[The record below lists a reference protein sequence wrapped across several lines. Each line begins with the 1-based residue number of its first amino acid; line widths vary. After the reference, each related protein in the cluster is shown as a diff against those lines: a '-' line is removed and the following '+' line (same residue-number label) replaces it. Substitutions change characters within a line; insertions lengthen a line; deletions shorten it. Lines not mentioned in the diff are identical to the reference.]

1 MFKRPSDKPA
11 APGTPRTTLSAEQ
24 KAGFEQAFGALGM
37 SVHRWK
43 DDTATIRREEGKLD
57 LDVSLLARQLPPYTS
72 VDDPR
77 ALAVLVAP
85 MLGMSLPHDV
95 LAKLD
100 EARSWLR
107 PRLINPGELS
117 GPRRSMC
124 RRETFAGLLRAISIG
139 PGATASLVRTEEL
152 DRWGIEFDEAFA
164 IACDNLRSSLLPDDI
179 HEVDQSFGTLA
190 IIHDSEPA
198 APACFI
204 FDTLLPHWQP
214 ESGAVFAIPTED
226 TCLVLPVMHGMGAA
240 ALADFVQMS
249 FNLFGR
255 TEDALCDQLI
265 WATGA
270 EIDGHLDPTPRFRH
284 LPITKV
290 EERTGKRVH
299 LEAEGAMGDLLRVL
313 GAIE

>member
-37 SVHRWK
+37 SVQRWK

-57 LDVSLLARQLPPYTS
+57 LDVSLLARQLPPNTS

-107 PRLINPGELS
+107 PRLIKPDELS
-117 GPRRSMC
+117 GPRRNMC
-124 RRETFAGLLRAISIG
+124 RRQTFAGLLRAISIG
-139 PGATASLVRTEEL
+139 PG
-152 DRWGIEFDEAFA
+152 
-164 IACDNLRSSLLPDDI
+164 NLRRSLLPDDI

-226 TCLVLPVMHGMGAA
+226 TCLVLPVMHGMGAE

-313 GAIE
+313 GAIG